1 MNLKTVA
8 KWTGNLLTYVMM
20 AVLIF
25 LAVTVVA
32 TKASGGEPEIL
43 GYQLKTVLSG
53 SMEPEF
59 NTGSII
65 AVEPGGDMTRFQSG
79 DVITFVEE
87 DGKLIT
93 HRVIEV
99 VNSGEHVMY
108 RTKGDN
114 NASPDSSLVL
124 SDNVV
129 AQYTGFTIPYLG
141 YVVNYAQS
149 QNGAFLLLIPGFIL
163 IVYAGFTI
171 WQAVR
176 ELEATNKELAKQIKE
191 NSTVS

>member
-141 YVVNYAQS
+141 YVVNFAQS

-176 ELEATNKELAKQIKE
+176 ELEATNKELAKQINE